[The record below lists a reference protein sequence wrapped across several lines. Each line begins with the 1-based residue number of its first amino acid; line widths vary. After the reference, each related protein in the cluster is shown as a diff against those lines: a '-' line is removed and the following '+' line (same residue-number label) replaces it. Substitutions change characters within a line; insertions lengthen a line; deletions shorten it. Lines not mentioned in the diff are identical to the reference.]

1 MDKIDLGGL
10 EPDLEPVAEKLHRLA
25 RMGISALPVV
35 GAPLMEIF
43 NSVLESPLNRRR
55 TETMI
60 QIGEVINNLIE
71 KHVLTEE
78 DLQENEAFISTV
90 SEVCAISLRNHQSE
104 KLEALRNAVKNSALP
119 SCPSDDHRQ
128 MFLNFV
134 DVCTVTHIKILHVFD
149 DPQEWITSRNM
160 TPPGWSM
167 GAIST
172 VLEFALPELKG
183 HAETYTVIWKDLFQR
198 GLLTTDGLNTT
209 MSRDGM
215 IAGRTTKLGAEL
227 IKFLS

>member
-1 MDKIDLGGL
+1 MKKVDLSGLDPNL
-10 EPDLEPVAEKLHRLA
+10 EPSGEKIHRLA
-25 RMGISALPVV
+25 RIGINALPVV
-35 GAPLMEIF
+35 GGPLLEIF
-43 NSVLESPLNRRR
+43 NSVLESPLNKRR

-60 QIGEVINNLIE
+60 QLGEVINDLIE
-71 KHVLTEE
+71 QRVVTEAG
-78 DLQENEAFISTV
+78 LQENDAFISTV
-90 SEVCAISLRNHQSE
+90 SEVCAISLRNHQVE

-149 DPQEWITSRNM
+149 HPEAWFASREM
-160 TPPGWSM
+160 VLPGWSM

-172 VLEFALPELKG
+172 VLEFALPELNG
-183 HAETYTVIWKDLFQR
+183 HEQTYSIIWKDLYQR

-215 IAGRTTKLGAEL
+215 IAGRTSKLGAEL

>member
-1 MDKIDLGGL
+1 MDKVDLGGL
-10 EPDLEPVAEKLHRLA
+10 DPDLEPVSEKVHRLA
-25 RMGISALPVV
+25 RMGISALPLV
-35 GAPLMEIF
+35 GGPLMEIF
-43 NSVLESPLNRRR
+43 NSVLESPLNKRR

-60 QIGEVINNLIE
+60 QIGEVINTLIE

-134 DVCTVTHIKILHVFD
+134 DVCTVTHIKILHVFY
-149 DPQEWITSRNM
+149 DPKEWFASRNIQM
-160 TPPGWSM
+160 PSWGM
-167 GAIST
+167 GAVST
-172 VLEFALPELKG
+172 VLELALPELVG
-183 HAETYTVIWKDLFQR
+183 HAETYTIIWKDLFQR
-198 GLLTTDGLNTT
+198 GLLTTDGLNIA

-215 IAGRTTKLGAEL
+215 IGGRTTKLGAEL